1 MPSLADNRMSWQGP
15 MYRGQSKGL
24 TMDEEGGVTTIVH
37 KQVRAAAIR
46 PCQHL
51 LCAPPVFLQGL
62 SLPCEHCCCVA
73 SHGCCS
79 MVLQEA
85 DIIKYAQE
93 LHSRQH
99 GNKKALLQGLN
110 QCGSHCCCT
119 IGPYCCCCMDDY
131 DASQLLGACRCMSW
145 RENKMQVYPCHSGSA
160 QAVKTQSFDKHPNTV
175 TSLLRE

>member
-1 MPSLADNRMSWQGP
+1 MVSILRLRSGVSLAQPTSRSMLEPCTNQTLEGKIVLHALHADSRMSWQGA
-15 MYRGQSKGL
+15 MYRGQSQEL

-73 SHGCCS
+73 GHGCCS

-85 DIIKYAQE
+85 
-93 LHSRQH
+93 
-99 GNKKALLQGLN
+99 G
-110 QCGSHCCCT
+110 T
-119 IGPYCCCCMDDY
+119 
-131 DASQLLGACRCMSW
+131 
-145 RENKMQVYPCHSGSA
+145 
-160 QAVKTQSFDKHPNTV
+160 F
-175 TSLLRE
+175 